1 MKDDSTR
8 QNNPSHLKTHQ
19 TIANRLRSHSL
30 TSTSEAGSGHP
41 SSCFSCAEL
50 ISTLFFHFLRYQVEK
65 PENPFNDRFV
75 LSKGHAAPILW
86 GAWAE
91 AGAFPTDKLKTL
103 RQIDSDLEGHP
114 TPRNRWVET
123 ATGSLG
129 QGLSIAVGMALAARL
144 KNTGNRIFVLMGDGE
159 SAEGSVWEA
168 AALAS
173 HYNLDNL
180 IAVWDINRLG
190 QSQATMYQH
199 DLQVYQQRLAA
210 FGWHTQIVDG
220 HDVSE
225 IVSSLEACTAVRGQ
239 PAAIIAHTLKGK
251 GVSFME
257 DQDGWHGKP
266 VPAGEQMEQA
276 LQEIGDSLELEVELR
291 VHPPEK
297 KGSASARSLP
307 NQTAEFSVEPPDYEA
322 DQQVATRQAYGT
334 SLAKLGAANPAV
346 VALDGD
352 TKNSTYSQDFLKQHP
367 ERFFECFI
375 AEQNM
380 VGVAAG
386 LSASGMIPFA
396 STFAC
401 FLTRAYDQIRMAAI
415 SQANLKLCGS
425 HAGVSIGEDGPSQ
438 MGLEDLAMMRAIAG
452 STVLYPSD
460 AVCAERLVA
469 LAAQTQGIVYIRT
482 SRPKTPILYSEEE
495 EFAIGGS
502 KVVKG
507 SGEDQATIVAA
518 GITLHEALK
527 AYEELLQDNL
537 KVRIIDLY
545 SIKPLDETTLRKA
558 ARETGTIITVED
570 HYPEGG
576 LGDAVASALAGEPC
590 KFRKLAVTGLPRSG
604 PSAQLLDAF
613 GINAANIVKAVKERL
628 S

>member
-8 QNNPSHLKTHQ
+8 QNNPPHLKSLQ
-19 TIANRLRSHSL
+19 TMANRLRRHSL

-144 KNTGNRIFVLMGDGE
+144 KKTGNRIFVLMGDGE

-297 KGSASARSLP
+297 NGSASARSLP

-352 TKNSTYSQDFLKQHP
+352 TKNSTYSQDFLKRHP

-482 SRPKTPILYSEEE
+482 SRPKTPILYSKEE

>member
-8 QNNPSHLKTHQ
+8 QNNPPHLKSLQ
-19 TIANRLRSHSL
+19 TMANRLRRHSL

-144 KNTGNRIFVLMGDGE
+144 KKTGNRIFVLMGDGE

-291 VHPPEK
+291 VHPPENN
-297 KGSASARSLP
+297 GSASARSLP
-307 NQTAEFSVEPPDYEA
+307 DQTAEFSVEPPYYEA

-334 SLAKLGAANPAV
+334 SLANLGAANPAV